1 MAGPRPV
8 GGRDVAQLM
17 NDFGHDLPTLTHNP
31 APPVDDARLWRPA
44 SGRGRMRANAGW
56 MPASAPVVRYQ
67 MTSDQAPVFWPFIH
81 APGLPPAGA
90 AIGIDQQSGGVFHCD
105 PLGWVLHESIPVTNP
120 NTFIFGK
127 PGGGKSG
134 TAKAFINRMLDF
146 GYRALIAGDP
156 KDEYEPLCRAH
167 GVEPFAIGPGL
178 SSRIN
183 PLAFGP
189 LGLGWANLPT
199 DVQRKRA
206 SIVFGRWQTL
216 VRGLVGSMRAGDR
229 NLPYGPIEAEVVKV
243 ALEQLTG
250 YDRGNTTLTETT
262 IPALHRLLDQAPPDL
277 IARCHYSD
285 ERHFYDHTRLLRDAL
300 GQLVSGPL
308 AGLFDDHTSI
318 DVDWSAPITS
328 LSLSRLTQLGDEAV
342 GIALLCLN
350 SWARGMREGAART
363 DRRIILRDECWKQ
376 FRLGIEAVKSFDADL
391 RLSRGVAGEGGDIQ
405 VAIAH
410 KPSDLLT
417 AGDQG
422 TQAHAIAKDLLALA
436 DIKVL
441 HGQDAH
447 VARELD
453 TLLELGE
460 TGRDIVTRWARQGR
474 GRALWVVADSAFKV
488 QTVLHPAELELF
500 NTNTGIESAA

>member
-1 MAGPRPV
+1 MVSPRKV
-8 GGRDVAQLM
+8 GGRDVARLM
-17 NDFGHDLPTLTHNP
+17 SDFGHDLPTITRTRDRL
-31 APPVDDARLWRPA
+31 VDDTRLWRPA
-44 SGRGRMRANAGW
+44 GGRGRVRAGAGW
-56 MPASAPVVRYQ
+56 MPTVAPVVRYQ

-81 APGLPPAGA
+81 APGLPPTGA

-105 PLGWVLHESIPVTNP
+105 PLGWVLNDDISVTNP
-120 NTFIFGK
+120 NVFVFGK
-127 PGGGKSG
+127 PGGGKSA
-134 TAKAFINRMLDF
+134 TSKAFINRMLDF

-156 KDEYEPLCRAH
+156 KDEYEPLCRAY

-178 SSRIN
+178 RARIN

-189 LGLGWANLPT
+189 LGVGWDNLSA

-229 NLPYGPIEAEVVKV
+229 NLPYGPVEAEVVKV

-250 YDRGNTTLTETT
+250 YDRGNTTLVETT
-262 IPALHRLLDQAPPDL
+262 IPALHRVLDEAPRDL

-285 ERHFYDHTRLLRDAL
+285 ERHFYDQTRLLRDAL

-318 DVDWSAPITS
+318 DVDWAAPITS
-328 LSLSRLTQLGDEAV
+328 LSLSRLTAIGDEAV

-350 SWARGMREGAART
+350 SWARGMREGAGRS
-363 DRRIILRDECWKQ
+363 DRRIITRDECWKQ

-441 HGQDAH
+441 HGQDTH

-453 TLLELGE
+453 TLLNLGE
-460 TGRDIVTRWARQGR
+460 TGRDIVTRWARQGQ
-474 GRALWVVADSAFKV
+474 GRALWVVGDAAYKV
-488 QTVLHPAELELF
+488 ETVLHPAEIALC
-500 NTNTGIESAA
+500 NTNAGIESAR